1 MLMTYCL
8 KYIIAFAAVT
18 FVSACSIKED
28 RSDCPCSLTVT
39 LHETT
44 EEVMISGWSDGR
56 RIINDILKP
65 NDKEYTAKYRVP
77 RGRCEISALKGYEE
91 FVLSDDVLLIP
102 EGSQMSC
109 LYACASEVDTDC
121 ETAECKVN
129 FKKNHVKVN
138 LSFSDTDTGLS
149 PYDIQVRSNVAGI
162 DMKTLSPV
170 MGNFICTPEIKDG
183 KGYEF
188 VIPRQ
193 IDESLSID
201 LMRGNEKYDTIALG
215 RIIASAGYD
224 WTADELADIDL
235 VIDLPRG
242 EISITVS
249 GWDGPFS
256 TTVTI

>member
-1 MLMTYCL
+1 MKLSPIL
-8 KYIIAFAAVT
+8 LFSVT
-18 FVSACSIKED
+18 IVVVASCSIKED
-28 RSDCPCSLTVT
+28 RSACPCVLTVS
-39 LHETT
+39 LQETT
-44 EEVMISGWSDGR
+44 ENVMISGWNDENK
-56 RIINDILKP
+56 IIYDILKP
-65 NDKEYTAKYRVP
+65 DGKECPIKYRVP
-77 RGRCEISALKGYEE
+77 RDRCEISAIIGYEE
-91 FVLSDDVLLIP
+91 LVLSDDVLLIP

-109 LYACASEVDTDC
+109 LYACASVVDTDS
-121 ETAECKVN
+121 ETAECEVN

-138 LSFSDTDTGLS
+138 LSFRNSDTALC
-149 PYDIQVRSNVAGI
+149 PYDIQVRGTVAGI
-162 DMKTLSPV
+162 EMKTLSPV
-170 MGNFICTPEIKDG
+170 RGNFVCTPETNDG

-193 IDESLSID
+193 MDESLSVD

-215 RIIASAGYD
+215 SIIASTGYD

-235 VIDLPRG
+235 VIDLPMG

>member
-1 MLMTYCL
+1 MKLLPTLLCSV
-8 KYIIAFAAVT
+8 II
-18 FVSACSIKED
+18 VSIASCSIKED
-28 RSDCPCSLTVT
+28 RSECPCVLTVT

-44 EEVMISGWSDGR
+44 GKVMISGWSDGR

-65 NDKEYTAKYRVP
+65 DDKECTAKYRVP
-77 RGRCEISALKGYEE
+77 RDRCGISAFRGYEE
-91 FVLSDDVLLIP
+91 LVLSNDVLLIP

-109 LYACASEVDTDC
+109 LYACASVIDTDS
-121 ETAECKVN
+121 ETAVYKVN

-138 LSFSDTDTGLS
+138 LSFRNSDTELC
-149 PYDIQVRSNVAGI
+149 PYDIQVRGTVAGI
-162 DMKTLSPV
+162 EMKTLSPV
-170 MGNFICTPEIKDG
+170 RGNFVCTSETNDG

-249 GWDGPFS
+249 GWDGPYS

>member
-1 MLMTYCL
+1 MKLLSTLLCSV
-8 KYIIAFAAVT
+8 IIVT
-18 FVSACSIKED
+18 IASCSIKED
-28 RSDCPCSLTVT
+28 RSDCPCVLTVT

-44 EEVMISGWSDGR
+44 GKVMISGWNDGR

-65 NDKEYTAKYRVP
+65 DDKEYTAKYRVP
-77 RGRCEISALKGYEE
+77 RDRCGISAFRGYEE
-91 FVLSDDVLLIP
+91 LVLSNDVLLIP
-102 EGSQMSC
+102 EGNQMSC
-109 LYACASEVDTDC
+109 LYASASVVDTDR
-121 ETAECKVN
+121 ETAEYEVS

-138 LSFSDTDTGLS
+138 LSFSDSDTGLS

-170 MGNFICTPEIKDG
+170 MGNFVCTPEIKDG

-188 VIPRQ
+188 VVPRQ

-215 RIIASAGYD
+215 SIIASTGYD
-224 WTADELADIDL
+224 WAADDLADIDL
-235 VIDLPRG
+235 VIDLPKG

-256 TTVTI
+256 TTIII

>member
-1 MLMTYCL
+1 MKLLPTLLCSV
-8 KYIIAFAAVT
+8 II
-18 FVSACSIKED
+18 VSIASCSIKED
-28 RSDCPCSLTVT
+28 RSECPCVLTVT

-44 EEVMISGWSDGR
+44 GKVMISGWSDGR

-65 NDKEYTAKYRVP
+65 DDKECTAKYRVP
-77 RGRCEISALKGYEE
+77 RDRCVISAFRGYEE
-91 FVLSDDVLLIP
+91 LVLSNDVLLIP

-109 LYACASEVDTDC
+109 LYACASVIDTDS
-121 ETAECKVN
+121 ETSVYKVN

-138 LSFSDTDTGLS
+138 LSFRNSDTGLC
-149 PYDIQVRSNVAGI
+149 PYNIQVRGTVAGI
-162 DMKTLSPV
+162 EMKTLSPV
-170 MGNFICTPEIKDG
+170 RGSFVCTPETNDG

-193 IDESLSID
+193 MDESLSVD

-215 RIIASAGYD
+215 RIIASTGYD

>member
-1 MLMTYCL
+1 MKLLPTLLCAV
-8 KYIIAFAAVT
+8 II
-18 FVSACSIKED
+18 VSIASCSIKED
-28 RSDCPCSLTVT
+28 RSDCPCVLTVT

-44 EEVMISGWSDGR
+44 GKVMISGWSDRR

-65 NDKEYTAKYRVP
+65 DDKEYTAKYRVP
-77 RGRCEISALKGYEE
+77 RDRCGISAFRGYEE
-91 FVLSDDVLLIP
+91 LVLSNDVLLIP
-102 EGSQMSC
+102 EGNQMSC
-109 LYACASEVDTDC
+109 LYACASVVDTDR
-121 ETAECKVN
+121 ETAEYEVS

-138 LSFSDTDTGLS
+138 LSFSDSDTGLS

-170 MGNFICTPEIKDG
+170 MGNFVCTPEIKDG

-188 VIPRQ
+188 VMPRQ
-193 IDESLSID
+193 IDESLSME
-201 LMRGNEKYDTIALG
+201 LMRSNEKFDTIALG
-215 RIIASAGYD
+215 SIISSTGYD
-224 WTADELADIDL
+224 WTADDLADIDL

-242 EISITVS
+242 EVSITVS

>member
-1 MLMTYCL
+1 MKLSPILLFSVT
-8 KYIIAFAAVT
+8 IVAVA
-18 FVSACSIKED
+18 SCSIKED
-28 RSDCPCSLTVT
+28 RSGCPCVLTVS
-39 LHETT
+39 LQETT
-44 EEVMISGWSDGR
+44 ENVVVSGWNDENK
-56 RIINDILKP
+56 IIYDILKP
-65 NDKEYTAKYRVP
+65 DGKECSIKYRVP
-77 RGRCEISALKGYEE
+77 RDRCKISAIIGYEDL
-91 FVLSDDVLLIP
+91 VLSDDVLLIP

-109 LYACASEVDTDC
+109 LYACASVIDTDS
-121 ETAECKVN
+121 ETAVYKVN

-138 LSFSDTDTGLS
+138 LSFRNSDTELC
-149 PYDIQVRSNVAGI
+149 PYDIQVRGTVAGI
-162 DMKTLSPV
+162 EMKTLSPV
-170 MGNFICTPEIKDG
+170 RGNFVCTSETNDG